1 MWMQY
6 PKVESLFATEDQ
18 YMIGSSLLIKP
29 VTAPNVMQS
38 VVQFPTADTW
48 YDVDTMKVISAS
60 GDEMGVAP
68 VTVKSGID
76 KIPVY
81 QRGGSIIP
89 RKLRLRRSAALMK
102 SDPYTIYVALDKN
115 EKAAGSLYMDDEET
129 FGYER
134 RGEFAEASFIADF
147 KDGAISNAVEVG
159 PGWASSVDDLKSRR
173 MIERI
178 VVMGV
183 KKSPT
188 KVTGDGET
196 IDFEYDSAS
205 KVLVLR
211 KPSVSALEQW
221 RITIS

>member
-1 MWMQY
+1 MEY
-6 PKVESLFATEDQ
+6 PQVESLYATEDQ
-18 YMIGSSLLIKP
+18 YMIGSSLLVKP
-29 VTAPNVMQS
+29 VTAPNVVQS
-38 VVQFPTADTW
+38 IVHFPTADTW

-60 GDEMGVAP
+60 GDEKGIAP

-81 QRGGSIIP
+81 QRGGSVIP

-102 SDPYTIYVALDKN
+102 SDPYTLYIALDKN

-134 RGEFAEASFIADF
+134 RGEFAEASFVADL
-147 KDGAISNAVEVG
+147 KDGSISNTVHIG
-159 PGWASSVDDLKSRR
+159 SGWASQVDDLKTGR

-183 KKSPT
+183 KKAPKT
-188 KVTGDGET
+188 ITGEGGNIE
-196 IDFEYDSAS
+196 FEYDSAS
-205 KVLVLR
+205 RVLILR
-211 KPSVSALEQW
+211 KPRMSALEQW
-221 RITIS
+221 SIAIS